1 MEKFASDQLEMG
13 RFTDDLAVLYRTFL
27 RKSMLTRQMGEQL
40 IRLLF
45 SYEVT
50 CTSPEICSVTVHSG
64 RFVQEQSAVLSGGKA
79 RITLYDPDSVLVLEN
94 RGAIC
99 RGRADCTAEAL

>member
-1 MEKFASDQLEMG
+1 MILRRSAPYRAAMEKFASDQLEMG

-40 IRLLF
+40 IRLLL

-50 CTSPEICSVTVHSG
+50 CTSPGDLQRDGTFRTVCSG
-64 RFVQEQSAVLSGGKA
+64 AVGCAFRRK
-79 RITLYDPDSVLVLEN
+79 D
-94 RGAIC
+94 
-99 RGRADCTAEAL
+99 ADHLI